1 MHKYNVFTQLS
12 LTFFSS
18 NSRNT
23 AEVSMQASVT
33 PTYQYTVKASNPNC
47 KADFCMRKL
56 DATSAFT
63 SFDAIKQKL
72 NTTLQ
77 APVSNL
83 GYTCIRPGHGWK
95 GRQELID
102 NDTDVKEMYAVYGK
116 KTSILLWCHL
126 FSTKKQPC
134 KRPNEP
140 KDMASAPSSKRN
152 ACMQKIT
159 EVEEIVSDLQ
169 QRHGSEYSVEKLN
182 AWAHN
187 YDSHGQA

>member
-1 MHKYNVFTQLS
+1 M
-12 LTFFSS
+12 
-18 NSRNT
+18 
-23 AEVSMQASVT
+23 T

-47 KADFCMRKL
+47 KADFCMHKL

-83 GYTCIRPGHGWK
+83 GYIRPGHGWK

-102 NDTDVKEMYAVYGK
+102 NDTDVKEMYAVCGK
-116 KTSILLWCHL
+116 KTSIQLWYHL
-126 FSTKKQPC
+126 FSKERKKKQPC

-159 EVEEIVSDLQ
+159 EVEAILSDLQ
-169 QRHGSEYSVEKLN
+169 QRHGSEYSAKCMGT
-182 AWAHN
+182 